1 MDQEAA
7 GLPAP
12 CSELLSG
19 PWRRWEYNLEPIAPE
34 KLQELRELLTL
45 PRVLGA
51 TALML
56 LTFYCYY
63 RTKRVI
69 REAPKAVGR
78 TQILI
83 VRATGMI
90 ASFILMIGAMMIGT
104 GRPLSN
110 TSLFVITA
118 VIVATAAGVWLL
130 GQPARIA
137 LTKHDE

>member
-1 MDQEAA
+1 
-7 GLPAP
+7 
-12 CSELLSG
+12 
-19 PWRRWEYNLEPIAPE
+19 LETIAPE
-34 KLQELRELLTL
+34 ELRELLTL

-63 RTKRVI
+63 RTKRIVI
-69 REAPKAVGR
+69 EAPTAVGR

-90 ASFILMIGAMMIGT
+90 ASFILMIGALMIGT

-110 TSLFVITA
+110 TRLFVIAA
-118 VIVATAAGVWLL
+118 VN
-130 GQPARIA
+130 
-137 LTKHDE
+137 